1 MEFSK
6 LRKYRE
12 LEWVEGDVNKAVHF
26 RINIYWQFFIMNE
39 IRIFESELKN
49 GTGKISLAYAIY
61 SSASLM
67 PPFVIAKAASAS
79 GISGES

>member
-1 MEFSK
+1 MWTR
-6 LRKYRE
+6 LYILE
-12 LEWVEGDVNKAVHF
+12 LIFIGS
-26 RINIYWQFFIMNE
+26 FFIMNE

-49 GTGKISLAYAIY
+49 GTGKIILAYAIY

>member
-1 MEFSK
+1 MRVS
-6 LRKYRE
+6 Y
-12 LEWVEGDVNKAVHF
+12 VNNQLK
-26 RINIYWQFFIMNE
+26 NE
-39 IRIFESELKN
+39 IWILESEWICKN
-49 GTGKISLAYAIY
+49 GTGKIILAYAIY

>member
-1 MEFSK
+1 MKFEF
-6 LRKYRE
+6 LNLNE
-12 LEWVEGDVNKAVHF
+12 
-26 RINIYWQFFIMNE
+26 FF
-39 IRIFESELKN
+39 KN
-49 GTGKISLAYAIY
+49 GTGKIILAYAIY

>member
-1 MEFSK
+1 
-6 LRKYRE
+6 
-12 LEWVEGDVNKAVHF
+12 
-26 RINIYWQFFIMNE
+26 MNE